1 MTLAP
6 PFLSCTCLPF
16 LILAHTLVLR
26 PPNCQRAAIDETGSG
41 GERVMAAIA
50 YRVGF
55 ASQSH
60 FTTIFRRWVGTTPR
74 QYRQQR

>member
-1 MTLAP
+1 
-6 PFLSCTCLPF
+6 
-16 LILAHTLVLR
+16 
-26 PPNCQRAAIDETGSG
+26 
-41 GERVMAAIA
+41 MAAIA

-55 ASQSH
+55 ASQAH

>member
-6 PFLSCTCLPF
+6 PFLSCTCPPF
-16 LILAHTLVLR
+16 LILSHTLVLA
-26 PPNCQRAAIDETGSG
+26 PNCQRAAIDETGSG

-55 ASQSH
+55 AS
-60 FTTIFRRWVGTTPR
+60 
-74 QYRQQR
+74 